1 MTGHVALMKAT
12 KTQPQMR
19 SFCVSSKTTGLSLNV
34 LSAEVKCAQFVAE
47 HNLSFAVADHFTKL
61 TKQLFP
67 DSVIAGRFSSGRM
80 KTTMIVKKAIAPR
93 LDDYVMK
100 LCKNSRFSILTDESN
115 NQAGE
120 KSLVILV
127 KVFDAKIDRAATQFL
142 DIPICN
148 IGTGENIFN
157 AIDNCLRYLLIFDLS
172 YTTFGIENL

>member
-1 MTGHVALMKAT
+1 MTGHVALTKAT

-93 LDDYVMK
+93 LDDYVVK

-115 NQAGE
+115 NQGGE
-120 KSLVILV
+120 KGLVILV
-127 KVFDAKIDRAATQFL
+127 KVFDAKIDRAATRFL

-157 AIDNCLRYLLIFDLS
+157 AIDNCLRYLLIFDLL
-172 YTTFGIENL
+172 YTTFGIN